1 MRHWPAKHSIG
12 PASIAKALVRRQI
25 PNVSLRRTL
34 LSRVEGAR
42 ISTAIS
48 VLGGVGLFL
57 LGMSVMTS
65 GLKALAGS
73 GLRTTLSKA
82 AATPLSGAFWGAFVT
97 LIVQSSSATT
107 MTTIGLV
114 SAGLLTFSQGLGLV
128 FGANI
133 GTTGTGWLI
142 ALIGVRVS
150 LTAAALPMIF
160 VGALIK
166 LLGRGRVSAAGAA
179 LAGFALVL
187 FGLTTLQQGMGGLAE
202 RLHPADL
209 PAVFGSGVS
218 WWSGLF
224 GVLALIVLGLAMT
237 AVMQSSTAAI
247 AVSLSAHYAG
257 AIGLDQA
264 CALIIGQNIG
274 TATSSALAA
283 IGASSTAKRLA
294 LAYILFK
301 LIAALIAL
309 VLFPITIP
317 LLVRASKSI
326 DGVTLLAGYH
336 TAYNVVG
343 VAVLLPVIDRFTRF
357 VERIMPERGS
367 PLTRSLD
374 PAALGTPIAAEE
386 AVRRTVARSL
396 GTICGSID
404 EALTATN
411 RGISLRVASVTEA
424 SDALRQAQA
433 FMAEASGPPESKGEQ
448 ERLTSTLHALDH
460 ASRLAEVAG
469 EKSELGSLPGG
480 SDDVGATKLCAEAM
494 RNAVL
499 IADEVGSLPDVP
511 FQATPVEALDKEERV
526 ATNKAPTEQAL
537 VQLEHCANTL
547 GELQLAHRKA
557 TLGSVADGA
566 MSADEAIARVD
577 TVRRLEVLARHAWRT
592 AAHLVGSGA

>member
-1 MRHWPAKHSIG
+1 M
-12 PASIAKALVRRQI
+12 
-25 PNVSLRRTL
+25 
-34 LSRVEGAR
+34 
-42 ISTAIS
+42 STTIS

-57 LGMSVMTS
+57 LGMSVMTG

-73 GLRTTLSKA
+73 TLRTTLSMA

-160 VGALIK
+160 VGALIN
-166 LLGRGRVSAAGAA
+166 LLGRGRVSAAGGA

-202 RLHPADL
+202 QLQPADL
-209 PAVFGSGVS
+209 PAVFGPGVS

-224 GVLALIVLGLAMT
+224 AALALILLGLVMT
-237 AVMQSSTAAI
+237 AVMQSSTASI
-247 AVSLSAHYAG
+247 AVTLSAYFAE
-257 AIGLDQA
+257 AVGLDQA

-274 TATSSALAA
+274 TATSSAMAA

-294 LAYILFK
+294 LAYVLFK
-301 LIAALIAL
+301 LIAAIIAL
-309 VLFPITIP
+309 VLFPVTIP
-317 LLVRASKSI
+317 LLVRASKTI

-336 TAYNVVG
+336 TAYNVIG
-343 VAVLLPVIDRFTRF
+343 VAVLLPLIDRFTRF
-357 VERIMPERGS
+357 IQRILPERAS
-367 PLTRSLD
+367 PLTRCLD
-374 PAALGTPIAAEE
+374 PTALVTPIAAEE

-396 GTICGSID
+396 GTMCESID
-404 EALTATN
+404 ATLTATN
-411 RGISLRVASVTEA
+411 HGTSARARKDPVSLTEA
-424 SDALRQAQA
+424 GDALRQAQK
-433 FMAEASGPPESKGEQ
+433 FISEASGPPESEEEQ
-448 ERLTSTLHALDH
+448 ERLTRTLHALDH

-469 EKSELGSLPGG
+469 EKGEFGPVSTGSQ
-480 SDDVGATKLCAEAM
+480 DVRAAELCAKAM

-499 IADEVGSLPDVP
+499 ITGEVGALPGAPD
-511 FQATPVEALDKEERV
+511 QAAPVEAFDTEKEV
-526 ATNKAPTEQAL
+526 AANGASTEQAM
-537 VQLEHCANTL
+537 VQLEHCAKAL
-547 GELQLAHRKA
+547 DELQRAHRKV
-557 TLGSVADGA
+557 TLSSVAGGA
-566 MSADEAIARVD
+566 VSADEAIARVD
-577 TVRRLEVLARHAWRT
+577 TVRRLEALARHAWRS
-592 AAHLVGSGA
+592 AAYLVDSRV